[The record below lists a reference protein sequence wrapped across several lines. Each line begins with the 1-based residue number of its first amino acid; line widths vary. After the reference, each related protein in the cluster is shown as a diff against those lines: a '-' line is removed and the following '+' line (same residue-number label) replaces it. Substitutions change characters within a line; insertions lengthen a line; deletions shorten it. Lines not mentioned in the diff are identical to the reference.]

1 VAKGVT
7 AVSLRRALDRLSAD
21 RATESVVREVLNFV
35 RVRCGQR
42 FTAAEIA
49 RRLERPE
56 ALVAVIVL
64 ELADAFVLRR
74 DGSCYSYETDSVL
87 EMDVDRF
94 MRRAENQSAVVQ
106 TNVAKFRDRYGY
118 R

>member
-1 VAKGVT
+1 M
-7 AVSLRRALDRLSAD
+7 SLRRALDRLAAD
-21 RATESVVREVLNFV
+21 RATENSVREVLHFL
-35 RVRCGQR
+35 RVHNGQP
-42 FTAAEIA
+42 FSAAEIA

-56 ALVAVIVL
+56 GSVAVIVL
-64 ELADAFVLRR
+64 ELADAFVLHR
-74 DGSCYSYETDSVL
+74 DGPCYSYEAESVL

-94 MRRAENQSAVVQ
+94 IRRAESQSAVVQ